1 MSVYP
6 NQTNATLTDS
16 YFAAAGSGGG
26 GGTPSNWSSYPAL
39 STITYSGAGGIANLT
54 TINALTRISTP
65 SLFISSINNASYPP
79 AAGPTIVTGKLTIAQ
94 GFGSTINVPGCLS
107 TSVPIITPCITNGGD
122 PNVLL
127 RATAGTNSVDVAFA
141 SQVPG
146 GTIINY
152 AVFI

>member
-6 NQTNATLTDS
+6 NQTNLSPGNALFIPT
-16 YFAAAGSGGG
+16 SGGG
-26 GGTPSNWSSYPAL
+26 V
-39 STITYSGAGGIANLT
+39 ANFT
-54 TINALTRISTP
+54 SVNALTAVSTP
-65 SLFISSINNASYPP
+65 SLFISSINNSVYPP
-79 AAGPTIVTGKLTIAQ
+79 AAGPTVVTGKLTIGQ